1 MLVDNVSMMP
11 KNALNI
17 KGVRKRDNNN
27 ESQARSVEKHNF
39 GSTKLKCDKG
49 LIKYFYSISC
59 LKNVF
64 SFKIHYT

>member
-17 KGVRKRDNNN
+17 KGVRKGDNNN

-49 LIKYFYSISC
+49 LI
-59 LKNVF
+59 
-64 SFKIHYT
+64 